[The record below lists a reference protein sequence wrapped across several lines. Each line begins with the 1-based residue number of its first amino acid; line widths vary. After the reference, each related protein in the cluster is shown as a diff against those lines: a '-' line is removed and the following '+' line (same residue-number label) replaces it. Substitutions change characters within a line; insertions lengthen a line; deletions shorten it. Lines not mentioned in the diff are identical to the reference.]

1 MKRLFNLIALLIIAA
16 GFFILIDPF
25 IRQGQREHNA
35 KQAVETFKLVAQ
47 DVKNEN
53 IADISSYIEETDD
66 ESSDDENSSSSPG
79 KKEQI
84 PEGVRLRAS
93 SCPLPLLSWRWPKRW
108 PNGRRSFSRS

>member
-1 MKRLFNLIALLIIAA
+1 MKRLFNLIAFLIIAA

-53 IADISSYIEETDD
+53 ITDISSYAEEADGESAEETSD
-66 ESSDDENSSSSPG
+66 EE
-79 KKEQI
+79 
-84 PEGVRLRAS
+84 
-93 SCPLPLLSWRWPKRW
+93 
-108 PNGRRSFSRS
+108 